1 MSEIFLI
8 STVVFKLKNCL
19 NSLAVTSKQVN
30 KWYTLAYLALCIRRT
45 LCQSKTV
52 KRQSKQ
58 QKWPL
63 VYQWSHVYTEFA
75 EYTKSAF
82 PSTSASTE
90 YTKPIISRKKIRN
103 ARTAPILK
111 LFDNGDT
118 TLLAVAYIC
127 TEYCSSWNFLA
138 EESHKLRL

>member
-1 MSEIFLI
+1 MS
-8 STVVFKLKNCL
+8 VKN
-19 NSLAVTSKQVN
+19 SQ
-30 KWYTLAYLALCIRRT
+30 
-45 LCQSKTV
+45 KTV
-52 KRQSKQ
+52 KTAKVTIGV
-58 QKWPL
+58 PM
-63 VYQWSHVYTEFA
+63 VTYVYTEFA

-127 TEYCSSWNFLA
+127 TEYCSS
-138 EESHKLRL
+138 